1 MNTLSIIIDPDLV
14 FSYCQDIY
22 KEYNFDL
29 RFPKSRD
36 VKKTYQYRYL
46 LAICKKFTAWG
57 LDGNEVKR
65 FLRIAIN
72 NSFKHKTIKKGL
84 SALHQKNLLEISYE
98 QLISASTDKKQ
109 AASTA
114 EMVLAYL
121 VKFCGIEAPE
131 SVLRR
136 RENIRS
142 NMVITNLYQAGKIS
156 VEFMAVNDICRKIVI
171 GAIDGEEQDAM
182 FLPTLGKI
190 YKINTESL
198 SNKDKFTNFD
208 NIKKWGSL
216 V

>member
-1 MNTLSIIIDPDLV
+1 MNTLSNIIDPNLV

-36 VKKTYQYRYL
+36 IKKTYQYRYL
-46 LAICKKFTAWG
+46 LAICKKFSAWG
-57 LDGNEVKR
+57 LDVNEVKR

-98 QLISASTDKKQ
+98 QLISASVDKSQ
-109 AASTA
+109 AAATA
-114 EMVLAYL
+114 DMVLVYL
-121 VKFCGIEAPE
+121 IKLCGVETPDLF
-131 SVLRR
+131 LRR
-136 RENIRS
+136 RDSIKS
-142 NMVITNLYQAGKIS
+142 NMVITNLFQAGKIS
-156 VEFMAVNDICRKIVI
+156 VEFMAVNDICRKIVLS
-171 GAIDGEEQDAM
+171 AIDDDLQDAM
-182 FLPTLGKI
+182 FLPTLGKL

-198 SNKDKFTNFD
+198 SNKGKFTNFN
-208 NIKKWGSL
+208 NIKKWGSS